1 MKNLDVI
8 APALVIIGA
17 LNLGL
22 AGLFH
27 PDVVATLVG
36 MRFGQTSAA
45 SIRRVR
51 TGRVVRGVS
60 GSHLEIHPAPLA
72 HGLSAPARGVNV
84 RWRYHFVRNV
94 VKDMDIKPRLLMSV
108 FALALTSINS

>member
-27 PDVVATLVG
+27 LMSWRTLWHEV
-36 MRFGQTSAA
+36 RTNVCRK
-45 SIRRVR
+45 IRRVR
-51 TGRVVRGVS
+51 PGRVVRVYQALTWKS
-60 GSHLEIHPAPLA
+60 IQCRWHTAC
-72 HGLSAPARGVNV
+72 APARGVNV